1 MSGIDDTAASD
12 IPKGGWVDRLLPA
25 AARPYAR
32 LARLDRPIGT
42 WLLLF
47 PCWWSIAFASPR
59 PLSPESLILFATFGI
74 GALTMRGAGCTFN
87 DICDR
92 DFDAQVARTRD
103 RPLPS
108 GQVTVR
114 GAAVF
119 LVALLALGLA
129 ILLTLNP
136 FAIAVGVASLVLV
149 FAYPLS
155 KRVTYWPQFVLG
167 LAFNWGALLGWAAV
181 RGGDLAGAGP
191 ALCRGHILD
200 ARLRHDL
207 RASGSPRR
215 PRGRGQVDGAAPRP
229 RQQAVALRV
238 LPDRRR
244 LFRRD
249 RPRRRAGMDLLRG
262 SRPGDPA
269 IRLAGGRCGPR
280 RAQGLSRQVPLEP
293 AGGVAHPGVHRHRPA
308 CAVSAASASAI
319 SSGRFTLKNGS
330 TGTAENS
337 AWASR

>member
-47 PCWWSIAFASPR
+47 PCWWSIAFASPE
-59 PLSPESLILFATFGI
+59 PLSRESLILFATFGI

-119 LVALLALGLA
+119 LAVLLTAGLA
-129 ILLTLNP
+129 ILLTLEP
-136 FAIAVGVASLVLV
+136 FAIAVGAASLVLV
-149 FAYPLS
+149 FTYPLS

-181 RGGDLAGAGP
+181 REEISLAPVLLYAGGIFWTLGYDTIYAHQDRRDDPAAGVKSTARRLGLGSKPWLYAFYLIAALLFAATGHVVGLGWVFFAGLALATLQFVWQVADVDL
-191 ALCRGHILD
+191 D
-200 ARLRHDL
+200 
-207 RASGSPRR
+207 SPR
-215 PRGRGQVDGAAPRP
+215 DCLAK
-229 RQQAVALRV
+229 
-238 LPDRRR
+238 
-244 LFRRD
+244 FR
-249 RPRRRAGMDLLRG
+249 
-262 SRPGDPA
+262 SN
-269 IRLAGGRCGPR
+269 RLAAWLILGSIVI
-280 RAQGLSRQVPLEP
+280 AQLAQ
-293 AGGVAHPGVHRHRPA
+293 
-308 CAVSAASASAI
+308 
-319 SSGRFTLKNGS
+319 
-330 TGTAENS
+330 
-337 AWASR
+337 

>member
-1 MSGIDDTAASD
+1 MSGIEDTAASD

-59 PLSPESLILFATFGI
+59 PLSSESLILFATFGV

-119 LVALLALGLA
+119 LVVLLALGLA

-149 FAYPLS
+149 FTYPLS

-181 RGGDLAGAGP
+181 REEISLAPVLLYVGGIFWTLGYDTIYAHQDRGDDPAAGVKSTARRLGLGSKPWLYAFYLIAAALFAATGHVVGLGWIFYAGLALATLQFVWQV
-191 ALCRGHILD
+191 ADVDLD
-200 ARLRHDL
+200 APKDCL
-207 RASGSPRR
+207 AK
-215 PRGRGQVDGAAPRP
+215 
-229 RQQAVALRV
+229 
-238 LPDRRR
+238 
-244 LFRRD
+244 FR
-249 RPRRRAGMDLLRG
+249 
-262 SRPGDPA
+262 SN
-269 IRLAGGRCGPR
+269 RLAAWLILVSIVI
-280 RAQGLSRQVPLEP
+280 AQLAR
-293 AGGVAHPGVHRHRPA
+293 
-308 CAVSAASASAI
+308 
-319 SSGRFTLKNGS
+319 
-330 TGTAENS
+330 
-337 AWASR
+337 

>member
-47 PCWWSIAFASPR
+47 PCWWSIAFASPQ

-114 GAAVF
+114 GAVVF
-119 LVALLALGLA
+119 LAVLLALGLA

-181 RGGDLAGAGP
+181 REEISLAPVLLYVGGIFWTLGYDTIYAHQDRRDDPAAGVKSTARRLGLDSKPWLYAFYLIAAALFAATGHVVGLGWVFYAGLALATLQFVWQV
-191 ALCRGHILD
+191 ADVDLD
-200 ARLRHDL
+200 APKDCL
-207 RASGSPRR
+207 AK
-215 PRGRGQVDGAAPRP
+215 
-229 RQQAVALRV
+229 
-238 LPDRRR
+238 
-244 LFRRD
+244 FR
-249 RPRRRAGMDLLRG
+249 
-262 SRPGDPA
+262 SN
-269 IRLAGGRCGPR
+269 RLAAWLILGSIVI
-280 RAQGLSRQVPLEP
+280 AQLAR
-293 AGGVAHPGVHRHRPA
+293 
-308 CAVSAASASAI
+308 
-319 SSGRFTLKNGS
+319 
-330 TGTAENS
+330 
-337 AWASR
+337 

>member
-47 PCWWSIAFASPR
+47 PCWWSIAFASPE
-59 PLSPESLILFATFGI
+59 PLSRESLILFATFGI

-119 LVALLALGLA
+119 LAVLLTAGLA
-129 ILLTLNP
+129 ILLTLEP
-136 FAIAVGVASLVLV
+136 FAIAVGAASLVLV
-149 FAYPLS
+149 FTYPLS

-181 RGGDLAGAGP
+181 REEISLAPVLLYAGGIFWTLGYDTIYAHQDRRDDPAAGVKSTARRLGLGSKPWLYAFYLIAALLFAATGHVVGLGWVFFAGLALATLQFVWQVADVDL
-191 ALCRGHILD
+191 D
-200 ARLRHDL
+200 
-207 RASGSPRR
+207 SPR
-215 PRGRGQVDGAAPRP
+215 DCLAK
-229 RQQAVALRV
+229 
-238 LPDRRR
+238 
-244 LFRRD
+244 FR
-249 RPRRRAGMDLLRG
+249 
-262 SRPGDPA
+262 SN
-269 IRLAGGRCGPR
+269 RLAAWLVLGSIVI
-280 RAQGLSRQVPLEP
+280 AQLAQ
-293 AGGVAHPGVHRHRPA
+293 
-308 CAVSAASASAI
+308 
-319 SSGRFTLKNGS
+319 
-330 TGTAENS
+330 
-337 AWASR
+337 

>member
-47 PCWWSIAFASPR
+47 PCWWSIAFASPE
-59 PLSPESLILFATFGI
+59 PLSRESLILFATFGV

-119 LVALLALGLA
+119 LAVLLAAGLA
-129 ILLTLNP
+129 ILLTLER
-136 FAIAVGVASLVLV
+136 FAIAVGAASLVLV
-149 FAYPLS
+149 FTYPLS

-181 RGGDLAGAGP
+181 REEISLAP
-191 ALCRGHILD
+191 
-200 ARLRHDL
+200 
-207 RASGSPRR
+207 
-215 PRGRGQVDGAAPRP
+215 
-229 RQQAVALRV
+229 V
-238 LPDRRR
+238 L
-244 LFRRD
+244 LY
-249 RPRRRAGMDLLRG
+249 
-262 SRPGDPA
+262 
-269 IRLAGGRCGPR
+269 AGGIFWTLGYERSTPIR
-280 RAQGLSRQVPLEP
+280 TAATTPP
-293 AGGVAHPGVHRHRPA
+293 PG
-308 CAVSAASASAI
+308 
-319 SSGRFTLKNGS
+319 
-330 TGTAENS
+330 
-337 AWASR
+337 

>member
-1 MSGIDDTAASD
+1 MSGIEDTAASD

-47 PCWWSIAFASPR
+47 PCWWSIAFASPQ
-59 PLSPESLILFATFGI
+59 PLSSESLILFATFGV

-119 LVALLALGLA
+119 LVVLLALGLA

-181 RGGDLAGAGP
+181 RGEISLAPVLLYVGGIFWTLGYDTIYAHQDRGDDPAAGVKSTARRLGLGSKPWLYAFYLIAAAFFAATGHVVGLGWVFYAGLALATLQFVWQV
-191 ALCRGHILD
+191 ADVDLD
-200 ARLRHDL
+200 APKDCL
-207 RASGSPRR
+207 AK
-215 PRGRGQVDGAAPRP
+215 
-229 RQQAVALRV
+229 
-238 LPDRRR
+238 
-244 LFRRD
+244 FR
-249 RPRRRAGMDLLRG
+249 
-262 SRPGDPA
+262 SN
-269 IRLAGGRCGPR
+269 RLAAWLILGSIVI
-280 RAQGLSRQVPLEP
+280 AQLAR
-293 AGGVAHPGVHRHRPA
+293 
-308 CAVSAASASAI
+308 
-319 SSGRFTLKNGS
+319 
-330 TGTAENS
+330 
-337 AWASR
+337 